1 MPEEIEVDTDKLR
14 EAIAEEIEK
23 ESASLLRLIALT
35 TAFFAAL
42 AAIGSLLAGG
52 AINEALALKS
62 EAAQKQAQAS
72 DQWAYYQ
79 AKGIEATILS
89 SQKEAL
95 IADGKSAPP
104 DLDAKSQR
112 YADQEKTISA
122 QAHELEKARDEKD
135 DEANG
140 LIHRHHFY
148 AYAVA
153 MLQVAIALGAVA
165 ALTRKRLAWW
175 GSSALGLL
183 GGMLLLWAWA
193 AG

>member
-14 EAIAEEIEK
+14 EAIDEEIEK

-42 AAIGSLLAGG
+42 AALGSLLAGG
-52 AINEALALKS
+52 TINEALALKT
-62 EAAQKQAQAS
+62 EATQKQAQAS

-79 AKGIEATILS
+79 AKGIKAAIVET
-89 SQKEAL
+89 QKQLLAS
-95 IADGKSAPP
+95 DGKSAPP
-104 DLDAKSQR
+104 DLDKTIQR
-112 YADQEKTISA
+112 YADEQKAAGA
-122 QAHELEKARDEKD
+122 QAQELEKVRDQKD
-135 DEANG
+135 DEANE

-148 AYAVA
+148 AYSVA
-153 MLQVAIALGAVA
+153 MLQISIALGAVA
-165 ALTRKRLAWW
+165 ALTRKRPVWW

-183 GGMLLLWAWA
+183 GALLCLGTWA